1 LVQVEVALQ
10 PRSGMQVLLLS
21 VEEPKQERHTVG
33 WLSTQVAQG
42 MRQLTT
48 HTPSLLGL

>member
-1 LVQVEVALQ
+1 MQVEVALQ
-10 PRSGMQVLLLS
+10 PRFGMQVLLLI

-42 MRQLTT
+42 MRQLST
-48 HTPSLLGL
+48 HRPKLLAL